1 MKIKVI
7 VPIITDVF
15 NEQIYEE
22 VKSYVGKDVEID
34 VEELDYGTSSIEG
47 EFDAALAVR
56 DVLNKSIK
64 AYKEGFDGIYI
75 DCFGEPGVRAVREVV
90 DIPVVS
96 GFEPAMLLAAGL
108 GDHLCIVTMLS
119 NVIPMFEGMAKKLG
133 LYNKVVCWRSVN
145 IPVHNLGDKKRL
157 ENTLYK
163 QSIEAIEEN
172 NAHVIVLG
180 CTGMTKVSDN
190 LYDRLLKAG
199 YDVPIIEPTYA
210 AIKLLEV
217 YISMGLKQS
226 RLTYMKPRHKKR
238 KW

>member
-7 VPIITDVF
+7 VPLITDIF

-22 VKSYVGKDVEID
+22 VKSYAGKDVEID
-34 VEELDYGTSSIEG
+34 VEALDYGTSSIES
-47 EFDAALAVR
+47 EYDLALAVR
-56 DVLNKSIK
+56 DVLNKAIK

-75 DCFGEPGVRAVREVV
+75 DCFGEPGVRAAREVV

-96 GFEPAMLLAAGL
+96 GFEPAILLAAGL
-108 GDHLCIVTMLS
+108 GDHLAIVTMLPT
-119 NVIPMFEGMAKKLG
+119 VLPLFEGLAKKIG
-133 LYNKVVCWRSVN
+133 LYSKVVSWRSVN
-145 IPVHNLGDKKRL
+145 IPVHNLGDKIRL
-157 ENTLYK
+157 ENALYK
-163 QSIEAIEEN
+163 QSFEAIEKN

-190 LYDRLLKAG
+190 LHNRLLKVG
-199 YDVPIIEPTYA
+199 YDVPVIDPTYA

-226 RLTYMKPRHKKR
+226 RLTYMKPRYKKR
-238 KW
+238 K